1 VQTISILI
9 PFDQKISSIVIKSTT
24 IQQLPG
30 TYNLFPVQKP
40 VRTDASNQSL
50 PFDKPDLQIYN
61 SAKPYPGILYEIT
74 NDGYPMGYHVVTL
87 RFYPLQYIPASK
99 TINLYTAINFT
110 IIYATNTENVLRPNR
125 QSIYSSNLT
134 KKYIQG
140 MVSNPDDINTITG
153 GALEV
158 IGNNTSGNSKMSLL
172 NTMGMSPASLTVIPD
187 YIIITTGSLAPGFQA
202 LADWKTKKGVNTI
215 VIKTSDIYS
224 NYQGVDNAEKVRN
237 YLKDAYINFGYLYV
251 LLGGDI
257 TDESGNEIVPARVAF
272 IQIADSRPEIYE
284 TDYYYA
290 TVQGNWNAN
299 GNAIYGEDDGS
310 LVVSNAQD
318 KADMSMK
325 FFVGR
330 APVHTPTEAANFA
343 NKVISYENLKTNA
356 GVPVPISNL
365 NYVKNLSFWANS
377 TTFGSSLCSQ
387 LNTLDATTGV
397 IPISAGYHVLKLYEG
412 GTGGTDGLTQ
422 NNAMACMN
430 TGWSGW
436 GSYGNIHIIYHLDHS
451 GPDNMATSTINHQ
464 GIGPSNMDALTNGYS
479 YSILYSDGCHPNDF
493 AKNSVSKH
501 YVNNRPSGSN
511 EGGLNSGGVA
521 FSGNVGSGS
530 GGDHVYF
537 ENYFMD
543 ALYKSDVSGNS
554 TKVSRYHDYD
564 NANYHIGYLNYWSAY
579 ADGTID
585 KSYLKN
591 RNLLGDPEMMVW
603 TNTPQTTLAV
613 ASVYSSSAQT
623 LSGIVSGINTAFS
636 PTLVVT
642 LTICK
647 GTEIWKTQDITATTA
662 SVPYSFSAVLADT
675 PGDITITAIAHNYI
689 PSINLLNVPSISGA
703 HPYMTNSTIDDDN
716 TGGSHG
722 NGDAQPDAG
731 ETIQLPFTL
740 TNSGNTTAST
750 VTATLSWKANDYQ
763 TQSGTNATITIGT
776 NTASF
781 GNIVASGTGNNNS
794 NPFVFTI
801 NKTAFD
807 GITPRPLTQY
817 INFTLNTL
825 VNGIPFSA
833 KPFIL
838 QIAEPNLIKGEN
850 SLTGSLAANSS
861 NQLTIKLYNTG
872 LSQATGLTAIL
883 SKNADPSNNITIT
896 STTSSYS
903 NINGTSNMPNYG
915 TNANT
920 FNFNV
925 GNLGAYNSNE
935 TFNLSVTNSFGKIW
949 AFTNF
954 NLTVPVATF
963 TTHNTGSLTSI
974 NLSWTC
980 NISSPIQGYN
990 LYRRLT
996 SAGGAYSKI
1005 NTSLIPYR
1013 IYLDDGQGTPL
1024 NQLTSY
1030 DYKLTVVDMNG
1041 NESIPSTLTNSI
1053 FSVSTSLPF
1062 HPGWPI
1068 TPSSTQITDFR
1079 SYGSPNVYDVAG
1091 NQNKEIFFS
1100 TGFLTSGGV
1109 WAFNNDGS
1117 RWYSYDGNVT
1127 NKEGYIDFKCG
1138 SSAAP
1143 AIADIDNDGTVEM
1156 GVTTH
1161 SEDPAGAMSQSLFVY
1176 KTIDVN
1182 STPPSNQPT
1191 GFPISISG
1199 SDMNQSAVFSDI
1211 NNDGQMEVLTND
1223 MNSSGVKVFNKNGT
1237 AYTGIGWP
1245 ATGYTCGYSIP
1256 VAFDFDDD
1264 LKKEI
1269 VIGCAAST
1277 AKSAGIYIFKEN
1289 GTNYGSSNPVYTP
1302 EANYRTDFPPV
1313 IADIDNDGTY
1323 EIIFISAYDTTAK
1336 IFAMK
1341 PNGTFISGWD
1351 PSGTYPTFSLSLTVS
1366 LGNYYGQF
1374 CPSLSVGD
1382 LNKDGYLEVV
1392 CGDNGHLYVWSRTG
1406 GNPETTISIPSY
1418 SSYYTK
1424 APILADIDNVN
1435 TDLEIVITGK
1445 DPNTTTA
1452 TDIYAYKMNG
1462 NPVIGFPIYIPDE
1475 VLNSPC
1481 INDINNDKKNELI
1494 VTSGTNFYIWDSQGS
1509 IGNNVYGWNCYRHDN
1524 YNSGISYNMA
1534 DGFLY
1539 DEDVYLQNITT
1550 SSISTDMNRY
1560 YFGRN
1565 VLIGN
1570 DVTTQKSNGDVI
1582 FTNGT
1587 NATIEATNSV
1597 LIKNNTTIPVGCVFE
1612 IK

>member
-1 VQTISILI
+1 
-9 PFDQKISSIVIKSTT
+9 
-24 IQQLPG
+24 
-30 TYNLFPVQKP
+30 
-40 VRTDASNQSL
+40 
-50 PFDKPDLQIYN
+50 
-61 SAKPYPGILYEIT
+61 
-74 NDGYPMGYHVVTL
+74 M
-87 RFYPLQYIPASK
+87 
-99 TINLYTAINFT
+99 
-110 IIYATNTENVLRPNR
+110 
-125 QSIYSSNLT
+125 
-134 KKYIQG
+134 
-140 MVSNPDDINTITG
+140 
-153 GALEV
+153 
-158 IGNNTSGNSKMSLL
+158 
-172 NTMGMSPASLTVIPD
+172 
-187 YIIITTGSLAPGFQA
+187 
-202 LADWKTKKGVNTI
+202 
-215 VIKTSDIYS
+215 
-224 NYQGVDNAEKVRN
+224 
-237 YLKDAYINFGYLYV
+237 
-251 LLGGDI
+251 
-257 TDESGNEIVPARVAF
+257 
-272 IQIADSRPEIYE
+272 
-284 TDYYYA
+284 
-290 TVQGNWNAN
+290 
-299 GNAIYGEDDGS
+299 
-310 LVVSNAQD
+310 
-318 KADMSMK
+318 
-325 FFVGR
+325 
-330 APVHTPTEAANFA
+330 
-343 NKVISYENLKTNA
+343 
-356 GVPVPISNL
+356 
-365 NYVKNLSFWANS
+365 
-377 TTFGSSLCSQ
+377 
-387 LNTLDATTGV
+387 
-397 IPISAGYHVLKLYEG
+397 
-412 GTGGTDGLTQ
+412 
-422 NNAMACMN
+422 
-430 TGWSGW
+430 
-436 GSYGNIHIIYHLDHS
+436 
-451 GPDNMATSTINHQ
+451 
-464 GIGPSNMDALTNGYS
+464 
-479 YSILYSDGCHPNDF
+479 
-493 AKNSVSKH
+493 
-501 YVNNRPSGSN
+501 
-511 EGGLNSGGVA
+511 
-521 FSGNVGSGS
+521 
-530 GGDHVYF
+530 
-537 ENYFMD
+537 
-543 ALYKSDVSGNS
+543 
-554 TKVSRYHDYD
+554 
-564 NANYHIGYLNYWSAY
+564 
-579 ADGTID
+579 
-585 KSYLKN
+585 
-591 RNLLGDPEMMVW
+591 
-603 TNTPQTTLAV
+603 
-613 ASVYSSSAQT
+613 
-623 LSGIVSGINTAFS
+623 
-636 PTLVVT
+636 
-642 LTICK
+642 
-647 GTEIWKTQDITATTA
+647 
-662 SVPYSFSAVLADT
+662 
-675 PGDITITAIAHNYI
+675 
-689 PSINLLNVPSISGA
+689 
-703 HPYMTNSTIDDDN
+703 
-716 TGGSHG
+716 
-722 NGDAQPDAG
+722 
-731 ETIQLPFTL
+731 
-740 TNSGNTTAST
+740 
-750 VTATLSWKANDYQ
+750 
-763 TQSGTNATITIGT
+763 
-776 NTASF
+776 
-781 GNIVASGTGNNNS
+781 ASGTGNNNS

-817 INFTLNTL
+817 INFTLSTF
-825 VNGIPFSA
+825 VNGVPFSA

-850 SLTGSLAANSS
+850 SVTGSLAANSS

-903 NINGTSNMPNYG
+903 NINGSSNMPNYG

-925 GNLGAYNSNE
+925 GNLGSYNNNE

-980 NISSPIQGYN
+980 NITSPSGDAIQGYN

-996 SAGGAYSKI
+996 SVGGAYSKI

-1041 NESIPSTLTNSI
+1041 NESIPSNLTNSI

-1068 TPSSTQITDFR
+1068 TPSSTQITDSR

-1100 TGFLTSGGV
+1100 TGYDQVGGV

-1127 NKEGYIDFKCG
+1127 NKEGYLNFKCG

-1143 AIADIDNDGTVEM
+1143 AVADIDNDGTVEM

-1161 SEDPAGAMSQSLFVY
+1161 AGGATGGIPQSLLVY

-1191 GFPISISG
+1191 GFPVSISG
-1199 SDMNQSAVFSDI
+1199 WDMNQSAVFSDI

-1223 MNSSGVKVFNKNGT
+1223 MSGGGVKVFNKDGT
-1237 AYTGIGWP
+1237 TYFGIGWP
-1245 ATGYTCGYSIP
+1245 ATGYACGYSVP

-1269 VIGCAAST
+1269 VIGCTTST
-1277 AKSAGIYIFKEN
+1277 TKSAGIYIFKEN

-1302 EANYRTDFPPV
+1302 EANYRTDFPTV
-1313 IADIDNDGTY
+1313 IADIDNDGTH
-1323 EIIFISAYDTTAK
+1323 EIIFISAYNTTAR

-1351 PSGTYPTFSLSLTVS
+1351 PSGTYPTFSLSLNVS
-1366 LGNYYGQF
+1366 VGDYYGQF

-1392 CGDNGHLYVWSRTG
+1392 CGDNGHLYVWSHTG
-1406 GNPETTISIPSY
+1406 GNPMTTISIPSY

-1435 TDLEIVITGK
+1435 TDLEIVVTGK
-1445 DPNTTTA
+1445 DPITTTA

-1462 NPVIGFPIYIPDE
+1462 YPVIGFPIYIPDG

-1509 IGNNVYGWNCYRHDN
+1509 IINNVYGWNSYRHDN

-1582 FTNGT
+1582 FSNGT
-1587 NATIEATNSV
+1587 NIIVEATNSV
-1597 LIKNNTTIPVGCVFE
+1597 LIKNNTTIPVGCTFE